1 MGKVKRKPLKR
12 APLSPR
18 GTVNENQDGRLDEEA
33 PGPSSVHRG
42 GIQHSSPSSKRAA
55 AESSHTR
62 EGRRRPWGRKIF
74 PTGGTRG
81 AVPHVPL

>member
-33 PGPSSVHRG
+33 QARAPFTEGDSALE
-42 GIQHSSPSSKRAA
+42 SKL
-55 AESSHTR
+55 
-62 EGRRRPWGRKIF
+62 K
-74 PTGGTRG
+74 TGSG
-81 AVPHVPL
+81 